1 MRAEGAP
8 RHMAH
13 YNLETAPALAPP
25 AALDEVGQLARSN
38 ELQQPA
44 DETGTAISEAPN
56 GGALL
61 ATSNGHLL
69 ILFALLILIN
79 LTVILG
85 NILVILA
92 VYFTA
97 KLKSVTN
104 IFIVSLAT
112 ADLMLGIF
120 VLPYALI
127 FEVSKLLLSAPVVS
141 LCSISTDLIT
151 GQVRRFP

>member
-1 MRAEGAP
+1 
-8 RHMAH
+8 MAH
-13 YNLETAPALAPP
+13 YNLETAPTLAPP

-38 ELQQPA
+38 ELLQQPA
-44 DETGTAISEAPN
+44 DETGTTISEAPN